1 MRGSLRRR
9 RGVECGG
16 ASNTSIPRTAS
27 TSSLGTEYSDL
38 RYPPGLSNR
47 GTPSRRVDTR
57 APPRPKTSPRVAA
70 HAGMLTGAWR
80 EKSLKPL
87 KPSSESTSLV
97 TLLCW
102 PDVAPPA
109 GRARLRNTK
118 SDPTHKLGCF
128 DCRGNGHEYEY
139 SSICTRSCTVHCNNT
154 HRGVLCLSRPL
165 ANGWRNDTARSLDC
179 ISEQEGVSTTD

>member
-139 SSICTRSCTVHCNNT
+139 SSICTQRTEGGDG
-154 HRGVLCLSRPL
+154 REGKK
-165 ANGWRNDTARSLDC
+165 GWGAGSL
-179 ISEQEGVSTTD
+179 T